1 MEKNT
6 IIITV
11 TGSDHTG
18 KSSIIAAI
26 AHRLEELGSDV
37 QVQMI
42 GSIPKKISKS
52 DEVLMGRIKDTT
64 VLIMEQQT

>member
-6 IIITV
+6 IIISV

-18 KSSIIAAI
+18 KSSVIAAI
-26 AHRLEELGSDV
+26 AHKLEELGSDV

-42 GSIPKKISKS
+42 GSIPKKITKS
-52 DEVLMGRIKDTT
+52 DKVLMDRIKDTT
-64 VLIMEQQT
+64 VLIMEQKT

>member
-6 IIITV
+6 IIIAV

-18 KSSIIAAI
+18 KSSVIAAI
-26 AHRLEELGSDV
+26 AHKLEELGSDV

-42 GSIPKKISKS
+42 GSIPKKITKS
-52 DEVLMGRIKDTT
+52 DKVLMDRIKDTT
-64 VLIMEQQT
+64 VLIMEQKT